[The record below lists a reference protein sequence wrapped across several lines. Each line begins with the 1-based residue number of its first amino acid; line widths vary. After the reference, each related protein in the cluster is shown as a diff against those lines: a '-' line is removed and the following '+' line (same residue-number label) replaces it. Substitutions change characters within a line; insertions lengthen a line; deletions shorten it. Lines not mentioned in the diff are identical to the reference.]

1 MTSSTHTT
9 DDESYLQSDADSYI
23 RTDDEES
30 SNTDWE
36 ESMKRWV
43 NRQVND
49 REVSLQRGQRSN
61 LYINMQGLCNLLPK
75 RDLWGLLVM
84 GTFISRWTAEWALS
98 SYTSILI

>member
-23 RTDDEES
+23 RTDDDES

-43 NRQVND
+43 NRQVKGQVT
-49 REVSLQRGQRSN
+49 RKRGQRSN
-61 LYINMQGLCNLLPK
+61 LYIEHAGVVQFVTTE
-75 RDLWGLLVM
+75 RFI
-84 GTFISRWTAEWALS
+84 GTS
-98 SYTSILI
+98 SDGNFYSQMD